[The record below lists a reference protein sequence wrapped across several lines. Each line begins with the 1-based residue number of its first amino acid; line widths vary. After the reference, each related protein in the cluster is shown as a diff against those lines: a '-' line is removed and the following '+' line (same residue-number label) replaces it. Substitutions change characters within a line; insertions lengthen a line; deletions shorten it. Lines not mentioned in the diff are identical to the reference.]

1 MYFIG
6 YVESSKG
13 YKLYCPS
20 HNIRIVESKNAKFLK
35 NDLISRSNRFQDVV
49 CERDH
54 IDAQPSTLS
63 DRLIVIHNALQV
75 QTSDG

>member
-1 MYFIG
+1 M
-6 YVESSKG
+6 ES
-13 YKLYCPS
+13 
-20 HNIRIVESKNAKFLK
+20 RNAKFLK
-35 NDLISRSNRFQDVV
+35 NDLISGSDWFQDVV

-63 DRLIVIHNALQV
+63 DRLIVIHNSLQV

>member
-1 MYFIG
+1 M
-6 YVESSKG
+6 
-13 YKLYCPS
+13 
-20 HNIRIVESKNAKFLK
+20 ESKNAKFLK
-35 NDLISRSNRFQDVV
+35 NDLISGSDRFQDVV